1 MARIAAR
8 SHLAHDLFRKTGFHF
23 SGSCFCCR
31 SSVVEHSLG
40 KGEVVS
46 SILTGSTRKVFRLL
60 ADEPLGSIRQNDT
73 QTDANQCKIRANH
86 SPIDFVQSCTEL
98 NLSIFAPAAHINPS
112 LGVRTNYLTCSSF

>member
-46 SILTGSTRKVFRLL
+46 SILTGSTSFQRLMCSIAQYRAERYGNARTKSVGNRWDLFTMRCRIFGLSSVFRLL
-60 ADEPLGSIRQNDT
+60 IYV
-73 QTDANQCKIRANH
+73 H
-86 SPIDFVQSCTEL
+86 SALSLSDTEL
-98 NLSIFAPAAHINPS
+98 ILM
-112 LGVRTNYLTCSSF
+112 